1 MSNFSEKYEKILR
14 DIETNISNQKEK
26 EYVLKKIHE
35 VSSIYMDL
43 IDRVTKLD
51 DTRIDILEERQE
63 KIIGSVSKLKETVD
77 LIKNDIYEEDG
88 YDFEIVCPYCNHE
101 FVADVEAELKEEIE
115 CPECHNI
122 IELDWNEEDD
132 DMDEINCE
140 GCSGCNSKIS
150 SKSQISKNNE
160 RNAIDEFD
168 SKDDLNIS
176 EETNDE
182 EDSEN
187 IDEDDDM

>member
-63 KIIGSVSKLKETVD
+63 KKIGSVSKLKETVD